1 VTLAVSDGTLEK
13 FVVCDYVEDALSFNV
28 PPGNEPEFGW
38 LGLDCE
44 VTVRTA

>member
-1 VTLAVSDGTLEK
+1 
-13 FVVCDYVEDALSFNV
+13 VEDALSFTV

-44 VTVRTA
+44 VTVRTS